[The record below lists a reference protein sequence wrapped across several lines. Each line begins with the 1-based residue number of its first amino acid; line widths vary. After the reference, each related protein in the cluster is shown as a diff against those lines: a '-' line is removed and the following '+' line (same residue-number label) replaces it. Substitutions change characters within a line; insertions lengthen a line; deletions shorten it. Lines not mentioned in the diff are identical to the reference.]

1 MNQYHVPVRG
11 IRVNVLCFN
20 KTCRYNLDGICSRE
34 EIRVDELG
42 MCIDSRVTTQYPQE
56 FIKTRKGK
64 RSRDK
69 G

>member
-1 MNQYHVPVRG
+1 MKVH
-11 IRVNVLCFN
+11 CFN
-20 KTCRYNLDGICSRE
+20 KTCRYNIDGWCSRE

-56 FIKTRKGK
+56 FMKTRKGK
-64 RSRDK
+64 REGGK